1 MKNTWTKTLVQ
12 TFSSNLGRVIVKLQ
26 MVRRV
31 KSNQTNEFTVPQNL
45 QLSRI
50 RIVVILSAKRQKYKE
65 NVYRKVKRVN
75 KLGNVWAIISFN
87 ILCKSL

>member
-12 TFSSNLGRVIVKLQ
+12 TFSSNLDRVIVKLQ